1 MSLLKRRHFLQFAGS
16 TLAAM
21 SLSQLDFFQQAEQ
34 YGRVLAQSTPRK
46 LALLVGINNYDAA
59 TPLSGCLTD
68 VELQQHLLIHRFGFN
83 PDDIMIV
90 ADNANFKPTRENIIQ
105 AFENHLIEQAKPG
118 DVVVFHYSGHGSLV
132 KDSSPLN
139 LEECRQENSTNNS
152 CQYNGTIVPQNVA
165 PINSDNPEIPVSH
178 LMGKTLFL
186 LTSRVKTDKFTMIL
200 DSCHSGG
207 GTRGNIVVR
216 AARLTRNGQTLIPS
230 ETELEFQ
237 QQQLSKLG
245 WSEDELIKRRQTGI
259 AKGVALG
266 SAGRTQEA
274 IDANFGTFYA
284 GAFTYLLT
292 RYLWQL
298 TSTQTA
304 ESVYINLRR
313 STNSLARSKNHTTAQ
328 IPTFEYQP
336 GSDFNQQ
343 PLFFL
348 ELQTPSAEAVIIK
361 VRGETIE
368 FWLGGVASQNL
379 KSSGKGVVYS
389 VLDES
394 GQVVAEIEQTS
405 RVEGLVGSG
414 KQVSGD
420 TSAIKEGRLLRE
432 KIVGIPANPKLQL
445 ALDESLG
452 ADLTTANTELQSNQS
467 NQRIELV
474 SKNQLSESGYFLGR
488 FTEEYQQQQAEINPD
503 MELPPVSSI
512 GLFQADLTPDT
523 ASFGRLEEPI
533 LKAIY
538 RLQPRLRRLLANQI
552 LGQLLNAGQG
562 SPLEVKAE
570 VSGGG
575 QVLEVAS
582 RGLDE
587 TKAAS
592 VPVQF
597 RSGTQITVAVTNKSS
612 QPLHLAI
619 LLISAQ
625 GGMEPFYPTDW
636 IAPET
641 EAFNPGESLE
651 LPRPGESTLE
661 VTGTSG
667 FPEIMILAS
676 QEPLRNTL
684 KALQQIAASRGQSK
698 GRLGGLRTGESLGVI
713 DSLLIDVANSTRSG
727 DDGRISQGISGDS
740 VPYATSTMA
749 VLSAVLEVVA

>member
-1 MSLLKRRHFLQFAGS
+1 MSLLKRRHFIQFAGS

-21 SLSQLDFFQQAEQ
+21 GLSQVDFFQQAEQ

-46 LALLVGINNYDAA
+46 LALLVGINSYDAV
-59 TPLSGCLTD
+59 TPLNGCLTD

-83 PDDIMIV
+83 PNDIMIV
-90 ADNANFKPTRENIIQ
+90 ADNAKFKPTRENIIQ
-105 AFENHLIEQAKPG
+105 AFESHLIAQAKPG
-118 DVVVFHYSGHGSLV
+118 DVVVFHFSGHGSLV
-132 KDSSPLN
+132 KDPFPLN
-139 LEECRQENSTNNS
+139 LAECQQENSINNS
-152 CQYNGTIVPQNVA
+152 CQYNGTILPQDA
-165 PINSDNPEIPVSH
+165 ESIKSDNPEIPVSH
-178 LMGKTLFL
+178 IMGQTLFL
-186 LTSRVKTDKFTMIL
+186 LKNRVKTDKFTMIL

-216 AARLTRNGQTLIPS
+216 AARLTRNSQILIPS

-245 WSEDELIKRRQTGI
+245 WSEDELMKRRQAGI

-274 IDANFGTFYA
+274 IDADFGTFHA

-336 GSDFNQQ
+336 GSNFNQQ
-343 PLFFL
+343 SLFFL
-348 ELQTPSAEAVIIK
+348 ELQTPSAEAVITT

-379 KSSGKGVVYS
+379 KGSGEGFVYS
-389 VLDES
+389 VLDDS
-394 GQVVAEIEQTS
+394 GEVVAEIEQTS
-405 RVEGLVGSG
+405 RVEGEGLIGRG
-414 KQVSGD
+414 KQISGEA
-420 TSAIKEGRLLRE
+420 SAIQEGRLLRE
-432 KIVGIPANPKLQL
+432 QIVGIPANPQLQL

-452 ADLTTANTELQSNQS
+452 ADLTTANTELKSNK
-467 NQRIELV
+467 RIELV
-474 SKNQLSESGYFLGR
+474 NRNKLTESGYFLGR

-503 MELPPVSSI
+503 MKLPPVSCI
-512 GLFQADLTPDT
+512 GLFQADLTPDI

-533 LKAIY
+533 INAIN

-575 QVLEVAS
+575 QVLEVGS

-587 TKAAS
+587 SKAANI
-592 VPVQF
+592 PVQF
-597 RSGTQITVAVTNKSS
+597 RSGTQLQIKVSNESN
-612 QPLHLAI
+612 QNLYLAI

-625 GGMEPFYPTDW
+625 GDIDPFHPTNWD
-636 IAPET
+636 APE
-641 EAFNPGESLE
+641 EESLFAASEAVE
-651 LPRPGESTLE
+651 LPRQGESTLE
-661 VTGTSG
+661 VTGKSG

-684 KALQQIAASRGQSK
+684 KALQQIAASRGKSR
-698 GRLGGLRTGESLGVI
+698 GRLGGLRGEESLGII
-713 DSLLIDVANSTRSG
+713 DSLLTDVARSG
-727 DDGRISQGISGDS
+727 SSENGGFQQRTIS
-740 VPYATSTMA
+740 YETSTMA
-749 VLSAVLEVVA
+749 VLSAVLEVVG

>member
-21 SLSQLDFFQQAEQ
+21 GLSQLDFFQQTEQ
-34 YGRVLAQSTPRK
+34 YGRVLAESTPRK
-46 LALLVGINNYDAA
+46 LALLVGINNYDAV
-59 TPLSGCLTD
+59 TPLNGCLTD

-83 PDDIMIV
+83 PNDIMIV

-105 AFENHLIEQAKPG
+105 AFESHLIEQAKPG
-118 DVVVFHYSGHGSLV
+118 DVVVFHFSGHGSLV
-132 KDSSPLN
+132 RDPFPLN
-139 LEECRQENSTNNS
+139 LAECSRENSINNS
-152 CQYNGTIVPQNVA
+152 CQYNGTILPQDA
-165 PINSDNPEIPVSH
+165 ESIRSDNPEIPVSH
-178 LMGKTLFL
+178 LMGQTLFL
-186 LTSRVKTDKFTMIL
+186 LKNRVKTDKFTMIL

-207 GTRGNIVVR
+207 GTRGNVVVR
-216 AARLTRNGQTLIPS
+216 AARLTRNSQILIPS

-245 WSEDELIKRRQTGI
+245 WSENELIKRRQAGI

-274 IDANFGTFYA
+274 IDADFGTFYA

-298 TSTQTA
+298 TSTQMA

-313 STNSLARSKNHTTAQ
+313 STNSLARSKHHTTAQ

-336 GSDFNQQ
+336 GSNFNQQ
-343 PLFFL
+343 PLYFIEL
-348 ELQTPSAEAVIIK
+348 ETPSAEAVITT

-379 KSSGKGVVYS
+379 KNSDATAIYS
-389 VLDES
+389 VLDEL
-394 GQVVAEIEQTS
+394 GEVVAEIEQTS
-405 RVEGLVGSG
+405 RVEGLFGIG
-414 KQVSGD
+414 KQISGD
-420 TSAIKEGRLLRE
+420 TSAIKKDRLLRE

-445 ALDESLG
+445 ALDESLE
-452 ADLTTANTELQSNQS
+452 ADATTANTELQSNQ
-467 NQRIELV
+467 RIELV
-474 SKNQLSESGYFLGR
+474 PRNKLSESGYFLGR
-488 FTEEYQQQQAEINPD
+488 FTESYQQQQAEINPD
-503 MELPPVSSI
+503 MELPPISSI

-533 LKAIY
+533 IKAIN

-552 LGQLLNAGQG
+552 LGQLLSAGQG
-562 SPLEVKAE
+562 SPLKVKAE

-587 TKAAS
+587 AKAANI
-592 VPVQF
+592 PVQF
-597 RSGTQITVAVTNKSS
+597 RSGTQLKIKVSNESN
-612 QPLHLAI
+612 QDLYLAI

-625 GGMEPFYPTDW
+625 GEMDPFHPTNWD
-636 IAPET
+636 APE
-641 EAFNPGESLE
+641 EESLFEAAEAVE
-651 LPRPGESTLE
+651 LPRQGESTLE

-684 KALQQIAASRGQSK
+684 KALQQIAASRGKSR
-698 GRLGGLRTGESLGVI
+698 GRLGGLRGEEPLDVI
-713 DSLLIDVANSTRSG
+713 DSLLADVARSG
-727 DDGRISQGISGDS
+727 RSETGGFQQRTIS
-740 VPYATSTMA
+740 YETSTMA
-749 VLSAVLEVVA
+749 VLSAVLEVVG